1 MLKET
6 EEETEEEVGGV
17 VGVRG
22 GLDADDP
29 VNAFTYA
36 IIGAAHKVHG
46 TLGAGFTESTYHKA
60 LSRKLMLTGISF
72 ESQREFEVFYEGT
85 LCGTYRPDM
94 VVEGKVIVELKAV
107 VDTIKEHRAQTI
119 SYLKASGLPV
129 ALLINFGSS
138 SFLQVRRFEN

>member
-6 EEETEEEVGGV
+6 EEKVEGV
-17 VGVRG
+17 VGFRG
-22 GLDADDP
+22 DLDADDP
-29 VNAFTYA
+29 INALTYT

-60 LSRKLMLTGISF
+60 LSRELMLTGISF
-72 ESQREFEVFYEGT
+72 ESQREFEVFYEGM

-119 SYLKASGLPV
+119 SYLKASRLPV

-138 SFLQVRRFEN
+138 SLQVRRFEN